1 MIKKFLALFLLV
13 LISIDSLAAVV
24 SDSDGPAFITKAEFE
39 ELKLNFESQIDKYN
53 ASLDNKIDGA
63 IASYLDGNH
72 ISVKQSI
79 KQMDNYNTIRWMH
92 GPYMYFTNRR
102 FTEFSATEGKY
113 VDTVKWQILKPENR
127 RQTQSDAYAWCYDNL
142 RDNFSNYHVA
152 FMLWPSGGVTKQWG
166 IAYGSSAHRYGP
178 TIYVEC
184 EKRDGKW
191 VLTDNTS
198 RVIVGESG
206 YTNYL
211 WAQPHSRWSIT
222 NKFSWTG
229 EKKLTSE
236 IGNGV
241 VTYANAASSGDI
253 VGYTVGNIPNKD
265 ATTKTS
271 VTSRISIAHN
281 PNFPGTNSVNLW
293 ESANALRTACGECGY
308 GLSASHYIDD
318 GLVEDNRWKTQ
329 RQFQGDDNN
338 LRYSL
343 FGADQDDSIE
353 VNVAPKSQYASTGNY
368 LDLSESGNTVSYRAT
383 MGRFNIVNTV
393 PWTNDAPH
401 SSWYYDKGNAGGE
414 FIITIPLFYRMK
426 YSDLRNYAHK
436 TLSGEYLKKGDGYP
450 IMAEA
455 PANGMLQ
462 LTINYEEKVDVDTTV
477 TGTMTLDNKVKT
489 YFKNK
494 RFSDNT
500 GEFYQGYKN
509 IAGTGTKVTLNGTE
523 WTSKKITLNIQDIK
537 KGDAVWMRIDPL
549 TENGI
554 YCVMNNITAMFI
566 EE

>member
-1 MIKKFLALFLLV
+1 MVVLL
-13 LISIDSLAAVV
+13 SCESFAAVV
-24 SDSDGPAFITKAEFE
+24 SDNDGPAFITKAEFE
-39 ELKLNFESQIDKYN
+39 ELKFSFESQIDKYN

-63 IASYLDGNH
+63 ITSYLDGNH
-72 ISVKQSI
+72 ISVKQTI

-127 RQTQSDAYAWCYDNL
+127 RQTQSDAYSWCYDNL
-142 RDNFSNYHVA
+142 RDNFNNYHVA
-152 FMLWPSGGVTKQWG
+152 FGLTPSGGVTKQWG
-166 IAYGSSAHRYGP
+166 IAYGASAHRYGP
-178 TIYVEC
+178 TIYVEY
-184 EKRDGKW
+184 EKKDGEW
-191 VLTDNTS
+191 VITDNSS

-206 YTNYL
+206 YSNYL
-211 WAQPHSRWSIT
+211 HAQPHGLTAIENR
-222 NKFSWTG
+222 FSWTG
-229 EKKLTSE
+229 EKKLTSTTA
-236 IGNGV
+236 NNV
-241 VTYANAASSGDI
+241 VSYTNEGLSGDI
-253 VGYTVGNIPNKD
+253 IGYKVGNIPNTD
-265 ATTKTS
+265 TSTKTS
-271 VTSRISIAHN
+271 VTSHITLAHN
-281 PNFPGTNSVNLW
+281 PNFPQTNTVNLW

-308 GLSASHYIDD
+308 GLSRSHYIDD

-338 LRYSL
+338 LRYSM
-343 FGADQDDSIE
+343 FGTDIDDTIE
-353 VNVAPKSQYASTGNY
+353 VNVAPKAQYASTGNY
-368 LDLSESGNTVSYRAT
+368 LELTESGNSVSYRAK
-383 MGRFNIVNTV
+383 MRYFNIVNTV
-393 PWTNDAPH
+393 PWGNDAPH
-401 SSWYYDKGNAGGE
+401 CSWFYDGGTGSTE
-414 FIITIPLFYRMK
+414 FTITIPLFYRLS
-426 YSDLRNYAHK
+426 YGSLRNYAHK
-436 TLSGEYLKKGDGYP
+436 TLSGEYLKKSDGYP

-523 WTSKKITLNIQDIK
+523 WTSKQITINIQDIK

-554 YCVMNNITAMFI
+554 YCVMNNINAMFI